1 VQARV
6 EELGASRRRILAARD
21 EERRRLERRLREG
34 AEARLGELAASLRRG
49 RQSASDERTR
59 QQIARAEDQLTRT
72 LEDLRRLAH
81 GLHPRV
87 LSEDGLEDALAALAS
102 DFPIPADIN
111 VTGGQLP
118 LRAGVAAYFV
128 CAEALANVA
137 KHAAA
142 SRVTV
147 AVTVA
152 EGRVQVEVEDD
163 GVGGADPA
171 RGSGLRGLTDRVE
184 TFGGTLRVESTPGYG
199 TRLAANIPFGGEA
212 R

>member
-1 VQARV
+1 VLEDPGLLEAVTSAAQLAASNARLQAEVQARV

-118 LRAGVAAYFV
+118 CGREWPPTLSAP
-128 CAEALANVA
+128 
-137 KHAAA
+137 KHSPTSPSTLPLHA
-142 SRVTV
+142 S
-147 AVTVA
+147 
-152 EGRVQVEVEDD
+152 
-163 GVGGADPA
+163 P
-171 RGSGLRGLTDRVE
+171 L
-184 TFGGTLRVESTPGYG
+184 P
-199 TRLAANIPFGGEA
+199 
-212 R
+212 